1 MNVKAELVNIFDG
14 MGFPCWLMHTMP
26 EDEKYPESFFTFLCT
41 DAPFQAHYDNKPS
54 AIVWT
59 FWIGFYSSNPE
70 SVRTVPN
77 ALAAR
82 LRAAGWIVDSPG
94 VDVESDEPTH
104 TGRRITA
111 VYVEPYEEQE
121 G

>member
-1 MNVKAELVNIFDG
+1 MNVKAELINIFSG

-26 EDEKYPESFFTFLCT
+26 ADEKYPESFFTFLCT